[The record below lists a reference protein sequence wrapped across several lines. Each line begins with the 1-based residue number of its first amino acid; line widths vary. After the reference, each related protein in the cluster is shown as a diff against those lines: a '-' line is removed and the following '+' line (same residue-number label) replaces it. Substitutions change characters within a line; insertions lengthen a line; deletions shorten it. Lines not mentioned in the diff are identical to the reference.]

1 MADRREH
8 VLYVK
13 NVWWEPGVRKT
24 KKLETALNGRLKS
37 LCRLNECKEVK
48 FLQEVTDSGR

>member
-13 NVWWEPGVRKT
+13 NVWWEPGVRQT

-37 LCRLNECKEVK
+37 ILYPFAEKASLNSLRK
-48 FLQEVTDSGR
+48 QD